1 MSADQYCSAMQDTV
15 IDAMEGVVDTV
26 TRDDPNILRRV
37 ATYGNSNPLVPG
49 DWVQILRNA
58 PTPTTVSADKI
69 SHRKSIWTEVV
80 QFLSLTLNICLPLL
94 FW

>member
-1 MSADQYCSAMQDTV
+1 MFNVSADQYCSAMQDTV

-26 TRDDPNILRRV
+26 TRDDPTIQRRV

-58 PTPTTVSADKI
+58 PTPTTVSADRN
-69 SHRKSIWTEVV
+69 SHRKV
-80 QFLSLTLNICLPLL
+80 FGLK
-94 FW
+94 